1 MNWNIRRG
9 KHTHT
14 HQNRGRWHILA
25 SLQIGTHVLT
35 ANELEMEAGIFKGC
49 KKGDRLAVIRQV
61 GPRDK
66 TLWMVLRRDCH
77 QCCRHGSSLS
87 SLALP
92 LVSVCDAVVVRPL
105 LHLIFLIFPAH
116 HRCRFNHPEILVLH
130 LHRQHRQRHYLLLFL
145 FLLSFLSS
153 FLLFSLPSCFFVI
166 WPKKNKK
173 KWGVF
178 YVRNGACQEGE
189 VPVIFFESSKE

>member
-1 MNWNIRRG
+1 MIYELEYTER
-9 KHTHT
+9 KTHTHT

-116 HRCRFNHPEILVLH
+116 HRCRFNHPESLVLH

-145 FLLSFLSS
+145 FLLSWVLSA
-153 FLLFSLPSCFFVI
+153 FLLLCYLT
-166 WPKKNKK
+166 KNREYFM
-173 KWGVF
+173 WGTGLSRWRSTS
-178 YVRNGACQEGE
+178 Y
-189 VPVIFFESSKE
+189 IFRKFKGIGG